1 MYCIF
6 VFIFQFI
13 LLCTGNF
20 SIHLLFQHL
29 LAEFYMYVYT
39 YVLYV
44 FVFIFQFIFLC
55 TEIIRYIDGNF
66 SFSVLL
72 SKFTEFFQYLE
83 LKVIGSIPG
92 KHTFSNW
99 PTGNR
104 NTSVQMYLHYLAL
117 KIPAIFAEKLHW
129 NVSVSRLWELAH
141 NVYLPKR

>member
-29 LAEFYMYVYT
+29 LAEFYMYVYM
-39 YVLYV
+39 YV

-55 TEIIRYIDGNF
+55 TEIIRYIDGIF
-66 SFSVLL
+66 SFSVPR

-92 KHTFSNW
+92 KHTFSN
-99 PTGNR
+99 
-104 NTSVQMYLHYLAL
+104 
-117 KIPAIFAEKLHW
+117 
-129 NVSVSRLWELAH
+129 
-141 NVYLPKR
+141 